1 MELFLSK
8 ISLIKF
14 NSMKILYRETIKEFV
29 LPLIWAN
36 LIMTGI
42 LLLDRIF
49 LLIDLLIKKG
59 VSFRIVCEL
68 MLYSLPFVLSFSTP
82 IGVLIA
88 SIISFGR
95 ISQDNE
101 LVAIRSLGINPLKL
115 FMPVGIFV
123 LTLSLFMIFFNGYIL
138 PESMYRARNLLA
150 DISQK
155 KPTLRIYEKVFIED
169 FSGYVLY
176 FGNVDEKTGNVKEV
190 SIWQKQ
196 GFGLKP
202 TLIQAQEGKI
212 FISPDEKYLIV
223 RLKNG
228 TISELLPDNK
238 YRHINFTDH
247 EINLEVNWEL
257 IRRERKY
264 RSPRELLHKDLYK
277 RMLQSQ
283 KELKNLKNS
292 YKALEKKQNN
302 DVTNYYLSEI
312 LAKMNSK
319 TQEYLRYSIEIEK
332 RHALAISCLL
342 LLFLGSG
349 LGMLLRRSGLG
360 FGFVLGLLVYAGY
373 YIIFLAS
380 EEFSYLIKI
389 SPPVL
394 IWLANFILIPS
405 AIEILSITITE
416 ESFLKRLKRH
426 FVR

>member
-1 MELFLSK
+1 
-8 ISLIKF
+8 
-14 NSMKILYRETIKEFV
+14 MKILYRETIKEFV